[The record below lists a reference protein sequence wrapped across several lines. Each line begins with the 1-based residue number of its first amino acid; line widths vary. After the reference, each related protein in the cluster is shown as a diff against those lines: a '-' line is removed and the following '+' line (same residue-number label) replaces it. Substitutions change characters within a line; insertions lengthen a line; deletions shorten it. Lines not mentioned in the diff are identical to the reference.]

1 MCTGGSQIGSAR
13 TRSAFSL
20 VEVVI
25 VVTIM
30 GIITAIAVPR
40 MSRAAQGANSNALH
54 ATVTNVRKAIDA
66 FYAEHNQYPGYDP
79 TTKTPDGD
87 LFIDQLTMY
96 TDFAGYTQATYGS
109 GYEYGPY
116 LRHPFPKN
124 PINNLDV
131 VFVKATPAS
140 AGPTAGTA
148 GWVTVLSHGYFTVAA
163 EEADLE
169 KIGVDVKL
177 WSRLLTE

>member
-1 MCTGGSQIGSAR
+1 MHTIARYIGPAR
-13 TRSAFSL
+13 QRSAFSL

-25 VVTIM
+25 VVTII
-30 GIITAIAVPR
+30 GIVTAIAVPR
-40 MSRAAQGANSNALH
+40 ISRAPQGANSSALH
-54 ATVTNVRKAIDA
+54 ATVTNVREAIDA

-79 TTKTPDGD
+79 TTKTPDND
-87 LFIDQLTMY
+87 LFIDQLMMY
-96 TDFAGYTQATYGS
+96 TDFAGNTQATPGS

-116 LRHPFPKN
+116 LRRPFPRN

-140 AGPTAGTA
+140 AGPAPGTA

-163 EEADLE
+163 LDADLE
-169 KIGVDVKL
+169 RIGVDVKVR
-177 WSRLLTE
+177 SGLLAE